1 MLFTYTALKD
11 GSKTSGKMEA
21 GSEKEVADYL
31 KKNGLFPIDISL
43 KKDSPVNTFSTF
55 FQRIS
60 FQDVTFMTRQF
71 AIMLDAGLTLI
82 DSIDIIKK
90 QVQNVAVKNML
101 IDIDKGLRDGKT
113 FSDTLTKYPKHFSH
127 FYIALVRSGEAS
139 GKLNDILGR
148 LSEHLEKQREF
159 QQKIRNALIYPA
171 VIITAMLGMI
181 FVMFAFVLPQL
192 LAMFKDFDV
201 ELPQMTIVLMQAS
214 GFMEANWIYVLV
226 GIVSIVM
233 GLLKYKSS
241 ENGKKVFDRLIL
253 KAPLFGN
260 IVKSSGLVDG
270 IRTLAILMSSG
281 VPILDGLTI
290 VIDVNSNII
299 FKEAF
304 MRIKEKVE
312 KGTSIGT
319 AMANEPIFP
328 ESLVQMTIVGE
339 QTGHLDTT
347 LLKLAEY
354 YQSESE
360 MAVKG
365 VLTMIEPAILVVL
378 GLVVGFIV
386 FAVIS
391 PIFALT
397 ASFQ

>member
-1 MLFTYTALKD
+1 MLFQYTALKD
-11 GSKTSGKMEA
+11 GLKTNGKMEA
-21 GSEKEVADYL
+21 SSEKEVADYL
-31 KKNGLFPIDISL
+31 QSNGLFPIDITL
-43 KKDSPVNTFSTF
+43 KKEGSFTNLSFLF
-55 FQRIS
+55 HRIT
-60 FQDVTFMTRQF
+60 FQDITYMTRQF

-90 QVQNVAVKNML
+90 PVKNIALKNMM

-113 FSDTLTKYPKHFSH
+113 FSNMLTKYPKDFSH
-127 FYIALVRSGEAS
+127 FYVALVRSGEAS
-139 GKLNDILGR
+139 GKLNDILGT

-159 QQKIRNALIYPA
+159 QQKIRNALIYPL
-171 VIITAMLGMI
+171 VIVTAMLGMI

-201 ELPQMTIVLMQAS
+201 ELPQMTLVLMQAS
-214 GFMEANWIYVLV
+214 GFMEANWIYVLAV
-226 GIVSIVM
+226 IVLIII
-233 GLLKYKSS
+233 GLLKYRSTES
-241 ENGKKVFDRLIL
+241 GKKLFDSLAMR
-253 KAPLFGN
+253 APLFGN

-281 VPILDGLTI
+281 VPILDGLAI
-290 VIDVNSNII
+290 VIDVNNNII

-304 MRIKEKVE
+304 IRIKEKVE

-328 ESLVQMTIVGE
+328 ESLIQMTIVGE

-354 YQSESE
+354 YQTESE

-386 FAVIS
+386 FAVIT